1 MNEDS
6 VSEPRAPKESGAP
19 GAPGETDR
27 RAARRR
33 VWVLAF
39 FVVAVTAGGLQF
51 VRKLFAFLSTIRKD
65 ELAGFAFDPVLIYG
79 VVTAGFLCLLVW
91 AFLTGQ
97 FKDVEKAKYEMLE
110 RFEEQEAA
118 ERRAAEGVRS

>member
-1 MNEDS
+1 MS
-6 VSEPRAPKESGAP
+6 SEPIEPIEPVELETP
-19 GAPGETDR
+19 GVDER

-33 VWVLAF
+33 VWVLGF
-39 FVVAVTAGGLQF
+39 FVVAVTAAGLQF

-65 ELAGFAFDPVLIYG
+65 ELAGFAFDPVLIYA

-97 FKDVEKAKYEMLE
+97 FRDVEKPKYEMLE

-118 ERRAAEGVRS
+118 ERRAAEGASS